1 MSVLTYRAASGA
13 LAVLS
18 SSEKVCNQIIKVLF
32 SYETLYYSLH
42 TSSSPPQSVRVR
54 SLPLFIITRDTG
66 PRAAMRP
73 EVLVTRMAFTRHP
86 QARKIVNYDGEEGC
100 IIIAYS
106 ITRSSV
112 PKEKKKLKTCIEFNC
127 ITGGRN
133 IALHGERMV
142 AGCFGI

>member
-54 SLPLFIITRDTG
+54 SLPILIITHDTG
-66 PRAAMRP
+66 PRAAMKL
-73 EVLVTRMAFTRHP
+73 EALVTRMAFKPHTA
-86 QARKIVNYDGEEGC
+86 ARKIVNCEG
-100 IIIAYS
+100 
-106 ITRSSV
+106 
-112 PKEKKKLKTCIEFNC
+112 KEGYILRIVLNAQVSPSKRIN
-127 ITGGRN
+127 
-133 IALHGERMV
+133 
-142 AGCFGI
+142 